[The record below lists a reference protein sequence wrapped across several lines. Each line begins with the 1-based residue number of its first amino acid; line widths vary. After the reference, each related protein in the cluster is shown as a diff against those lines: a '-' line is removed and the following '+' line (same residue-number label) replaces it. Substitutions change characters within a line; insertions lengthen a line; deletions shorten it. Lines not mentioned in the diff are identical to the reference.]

1 MTDLHTWIVFIH
13 VAGVIVFL
21 IAHGVSVGVVLRL
34 RAERDPA
41 AVRTLVDLSRGSM
54 MAMSVGALI
63 WLAAGIVAG
72 FTGNGGAGW
81 WTTGRYWIWASLV
94 LAIVI
99 IGLMT
104 PMGRLYLNRIRTAV
118 GVDVKTGAVAPGFQV
133 DPAALEAAV
142 KSGNPTLLA
151 AIGVGGLLI
160 LLWLMV
166 FKPF

>member
-1 MTDLHTWIVFIH
+1 LHTWIVFLH
-13 VAGVIVFL
+13 VAGVVIFL

-54 MAMSVGALI
+54 MVMAVGGLI
-63 WLAAGIVAG
+63 WLVAGIVAG

-81 WTTGRYWIWASLV
+81 WATGTYWIWASLV

-99 IGLMT
+99 IGLVT
-104 PMGRLYLNRIRTAV
+104 PMGRIYLNRIRAAV
-118 GVDVKTGAVAPGFQV
+118 GVDPKTGAVAPGFQV
-133 DPAALEAAV
+133 DAAALEAAV
-142 KSGNPTLLA
+142 SSGQPTVLA

-160 LLWLMV
+160 LLWLMI

>member
-1 MTDLHTWIVFIH
+1 MSDLHTWIVFLHI
-13 VAGVIVFL
+13 AGVVIFL

-54 MAMSVGALI
+54 TAMSVGALI
-63 WLAAGIVAG
+63 WLVAGIVAG

-81 WTTGRYWIWASLV
+81 WTTGTYWIWVSLV
-94 LAIVI
+94 LAIVV

-104 PMGRLYLNRIRTAV
+104 PMGRLYLNRIRAAV
-118 GVDVKTGAVAPGFQV
+118 GVDPKTGAVTPDFQV
-133 DPAALEAAV
+133 DQAALQAAV
-142 KSGNPTLLA
+142 SSGQPTLLA

-160 LLWLMV
+160 LLWLMI

>member
-13 VAGVIVFL
+13 IAGVIVFL
-21 IAHGVSVGVVLRL
+21 VAHGVSVGVVLRL
-34 RAERDPA
+34 RRERDPA
-41 AVRTLVDLSRGSM
+41 AVRTLVDPFSSLNPV
-54 MAMSVGALI
+54 MSVGALI
-63 WLAAGIVAG
+63 WLVGGIVAG
-72 FTGNGGAGW
+72 FTGKGGAGW
-81 WTTGRYWIWASLV
+81 WTTGSYWIWASLI

-104 PMGRLYLNRIRTAV
+104 PLGRLYLNRIRAAV
-118 GVDVKTGAVAPGFQV
+118 GVDVKTGAIDPGFQV

-151 AIGVGGLLI
+151 TIGVGGLLI

>member
-1 MTDLHTWIVFIH
+1 VTDLHTWIVFIH
-13 VAGVIVFL
+13 VAGVIIFL
-21 IAHGVSVGVVLRL
+21 VAHGVSVGVVLRL
-34 RAERDPA
+34 RAEREPV
-41 AVRTLVDLSRGSM
+41 AVRTLVDLSRRSM
-54 MAMSVGALI
+54 IVMSLGALM
-63 WLAAGIVAG
+63 WLVAGIVAG

-81 WTTGRYWIWASLV
+81 WTTGTYWIWASLV

-104 PMGRLYLNRIRTAV
+104 PMGRIYLNRVRAAV
-118 GVDVKTGAVAPGFQV
+118 GVDPKTGAVNPSFQV
-133 DPAALEAAV
+133 DAAALETAV
-142 KSGNPTLLA
+142 NSGQPTVLA

>member
-1 MTDLHTWIVFIH
+1 
-13 VAGVIVFL
+13 
-21 IAHGVSVGVVLRL
+21 LRL

-54 MAMSVGALI
+54 MVMSVGGLI
-63 WLAAGIVAG
+63 WLVAGIVAG
-72 FTGNGGAGW
+72 FTGRAGAGW
-81 WTTGRYWIWASLV
+81 WTTGTYWIWASLV

-104 PMGRLYLNRIRTAV
+104 PMGRIYLNRIRTAV
-118 GVDVKTGAVAPGFQV
+118 GVDTKTGTVAPGFQV
-133 DPAALEAAV
+133 DPAALEVAV
-142 KSGNPTLLA
+142 RSGQPTVLA

-160 LLWLMV
+160 LLWLMM